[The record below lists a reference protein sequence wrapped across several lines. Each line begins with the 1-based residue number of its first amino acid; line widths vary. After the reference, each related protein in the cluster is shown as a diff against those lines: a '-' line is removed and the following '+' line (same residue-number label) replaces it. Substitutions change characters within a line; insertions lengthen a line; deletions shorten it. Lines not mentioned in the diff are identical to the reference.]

1 MDKRLTQLS
10 EDLKSLASQRL
21 GKEILQSGREV
32 REVFLDMGYA
42 VRSSVILYTEFRRVY
57 PHCPPI
63 FRSTVVEWIKRTKK
77 KGRRKLTHRMLH
89 ALKLRKEG
97 LTYEEIGRKMGIQ
110 KPAAFK
116 LVQRAVRVL
125 GKESIEPSVVA
136 QGRDY
141 QNGNPKVQT

>member
-21 GKEILQSGREV
+21 GKEILQTGREV

-42 VRSSVILYTEFRRVY
+42 VRSSILLYTEFRRVY

-77 KGRRKLTHRMLH
+77 KSRRKLTKRNWR
-89 ALKLRKEG
+89 ALELRKEG
-97 LTYEEIGRKMGIQ
+97 LTYEEIGKRMGVQ

-116 LVQRAVRVL
+116 LVQRAVKFL